1 MSTSSLS
8 EKAKAEFL
16 LAGLR
21 CARLRVQSLQ
31 AEIDEVGLA
40 LKHNMISPEL
50 AVAWLH
56 EIGALQYLN
65 PEIAAMPAR
74 EAA

>member
-40 LKHNMISPEL
+40 LKHNMISPEVGRCL
-50 AVAWLH
+50 AARDRR
-56 EIGALQYLN
+56 
-65 PEIAAMPAR
+65 AAIPQP
-74 EAA
+74 